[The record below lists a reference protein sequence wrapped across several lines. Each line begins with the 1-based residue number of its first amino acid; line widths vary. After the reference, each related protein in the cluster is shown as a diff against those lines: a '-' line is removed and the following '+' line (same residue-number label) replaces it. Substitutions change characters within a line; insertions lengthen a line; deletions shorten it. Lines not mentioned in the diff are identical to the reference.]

1 MKKQVTYNQL
11 FAMDQELI
19 RFQKQF
25 PAVSIL
31 LDNRLRFF
39 YERASIH
46 LNAMM
51 NGMNEIQKKFVQV
64 DADGKFR
71 TEGDG
76 DKTDWLFVPVYTDF
90 KTASII
96 SDKATIKQKFEEK
109 VTEFMS
115 ISITLDL

>member
-25 PAVSIL
+25 PAVAIL
-31 LDNRLRFF
+31 LETRLRFF
-39 YERASIH
+39 YERADIH
-46 LNAMM
+46 LKAML
-51 NGMNEIQKKFVQV
+51 NGMNDIQKKFVQV
-64 DADGKFR
+64 DENGKFR
-71 TEGDG
+71 TEGEG

-96 SDKATIKQKFEEK
+96 SDKATIKKLFEEK

-115 ISITLDL
+115 ITITLDI